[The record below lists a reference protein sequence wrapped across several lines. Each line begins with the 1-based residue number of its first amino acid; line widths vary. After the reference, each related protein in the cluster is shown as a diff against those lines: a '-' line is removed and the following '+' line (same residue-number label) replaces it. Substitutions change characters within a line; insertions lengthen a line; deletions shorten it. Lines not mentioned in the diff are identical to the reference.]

1 MKNLFILS
9 LILSVFCIINMNA
22 QDFAKE
28 GTWEFGGAVSYTS
41 TTNVNDGET
50 ADNSTNEFSFEV
62 PVGYFIIDGL
72 ELGITP
78 EIMTTS
84 YDDRSTTWFGIYF
97 TPAWN
102 FDLNSNAYP
111 FIEGRFG
118 YQSATVDPGGSSS
131 SSTYSGI
138 GWGVL
143 GGVKVQISKNVLI
156 NAGFG
161 YMQHTLEGE
170 NHTGGRNGENILG
183 GRVGIIVF
191 VK

>member
-1 MKNLFILS
+1 MKTFFILI
-9 LILSVFCIINMNA
+9 LITSTICVINLSA
-22 QDFAKE
+22 QDFAKK

-41 TTNVNDGET
+41 TTAVNDGET
-50 ADNSTNEFSFEV
+50 ADNSTNQFSFEV
-62 PVGYFIIDGL
+62 PAGYFIIDGL

-84 YDDRSTTWFGIYF
+84 YGDASTTWFGIYF
-97 TPAWN
+97 SPAWN
-102 FDLNSNAYP
+102 FDLNSSAYP

-118 YQSATVDPGGSSS
+118 YQSATVDPGTGS

-143 GGVKVQISKNVLI
+143 GGVKVQVGKNALI
-156 NAGFG
+156 NFGVG
-161 YMQHTLEGE
+161 YMQQTLEGE
-170 NHTGGRNGENILG
+170 NHTGGRNGENIFA
-183 GRVGIIVF
+183 GRIGFTVF